1 MIQSLGVCSEQGQ
14 TSKMEY
20 FAKVVNGW
28 KPLTISLKS
37 SILDVWQDSKYASG
51 HYTDTLM

>member
-37 SILDVWQDSKYASG
+37 SILDVWQGAKYASG